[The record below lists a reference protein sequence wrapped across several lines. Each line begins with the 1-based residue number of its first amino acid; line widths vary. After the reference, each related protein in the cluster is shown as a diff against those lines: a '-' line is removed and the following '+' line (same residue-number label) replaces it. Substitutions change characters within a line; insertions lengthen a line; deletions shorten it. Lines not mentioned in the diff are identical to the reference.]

1 MPLLEIE
8 HFLVLS
14 SDIETTKDFYRDAL
28 GFTVGFRPQLAFPG
42 YWLYLADTPCIHIA
56 ERESYD
62 RYLTTLGLP
71 PSEHSDRTGPVDHI
85 AFNCSQYDAQV
96 ERFENLGISY
106 TRDTLNDIGLRQL
119 FAFDPNGIKIELN
132 FRSGAPE

>member
-14 SDIETTKDFYRDAL
+14 SDIEATKDFYQGAL
-28 GFTVGFRPQLAFPG
+28 GLDVGFRPQLAFPG
-42 YWLYLADTPCIHIA
+42 YWVYLGDTPCIHIA

-62 RYLTTLGLP
+62 RYLGTLGLP
-71 PSEHSDRTGPVDHI
+71 PSEHSERTGPVDHI
-85 AFNCSQYDAQV
+85 AFNCSEFEEQV
-96 ERFENLGISY
+96 ARFEKLGISY
-106 TRDTLNDIGLRQL
+106 TRDTLTDIGLRQL

-132 FRSGAPE
+132 YRPGAPE